1 MNGGSAVQT
10 TSCLLPLGWVLLLS
24 TAGLS
29 AAMAGEPAGK
39 KDQGTAEEAVFRLR
53 EVSAFDESGG
63 VWYRLL
69 RGQYVQCSTE
79 PDKEVKAYPKLRSKR
94 PFYGTVT
101 FDPDRTDPKAG
112 LRFRFVLDESGEPPA
127 ETPDAR
133 GTAAKTGSASPIEAL
148 WRQLFSLKALSGPV
162 AVQRKPPVLKEAL
175 SLLVSGPRPKFDR
188 LYFDANRDLD
198 LTNDAVLK
206 PLADPPPGALPDP
219 AYEARQA
226 AAFDYLTVEFDYGP
240 GLGLRPFRILPRF
253 VVADDK
259 NAAMFFVATVAR
271 KATIHVGSRQYEAV
285 LAQRSRISGR
295 YDRPFTTLEL
305 KPIGF
310 AAEESWV
317 GDDHVCGLREADGQI
332 YTVST
337 TPSGDR
343 LTVRPYRGDFGVFA
357 VGPGK
362 RDLKELYVAG
372 SITSRD
378 LAVPLDRRF
387 ADSAPKRSREHK
399 VPVGDYLPSYLNVRC
414 GALAFTISEN
424 YHSDGRRRNRGD
436 RTPVYM
442 KVRKD
447 KPFVLDFSNPPAV
460 MFASPA
466 KHQVFKPGDEIEVAA
481 VLVDP
486 VLDIMIRG
494 MVDTT
499 RKQKET
505 YKLPDGKEHTVE
517 RPLSL
522 DPIVTITNSSG
533 KKVAE
538 GKMPFG

>member
-1 MNGGSAVQT
+1 VQT
-10 TSCLLPLGWVLLLS
+10 TRCLLPLGWVLLLS
-24 TAGLS
+24 AAGLS

-39 KDQGTAEEAVFRLR
+39 KDKGTAEEAVFEMR

-112 LRFRFVLDESGEPPA
+112 MKFRFVLDESGEPPA
-127 ETPDAR
+127 EKPAPK
-133 GTAAKTGSASPIEAL
+133 GSAAKTGSASPIEPL
-148 WRQLFSLKALSGPV
+148 WRQLLSFKPRGGPAYV
-162 AVQRKPPVLKEAL
+162 VRKQASWKEAL
-175 SLLVSGPRPKFDR
+175 SLLAAGPRPTYDR

-198 LTNDAVLK
+198 LTNDRVLR
-206 PLADPPPGALPDP
+206 PLADPPPGALPGP
-219 AYEARQA
+219 EYEARQV
-226 AAFDYLTVEFDYGP
+226 AAFEYLTVEFDYGP

-271 KATIHVGSRQYEAV
+271 KGRLHVGSRQYEAV
-285 LAQRSRISGR
+285 LAQRSLISGR

-310 AAEESWV
+310 AEEESWV
-317 GDDHVCGLREADGQI
+317 GDDHLCGLREADGRI
-332 YTVST
+332 HTIST
-337 TPSGDR
+337 TPTGDR
-343 LTVRPYRGDFGVFA
+343 LIVRPYRGDYGVFA

-362 RDLKELYVAG
+362 RNIKDVYVAG

-378 LAVPLDRRF
+378 MAVPLDRRF
-387 ADSAPKRSREHK
+387 VDSLPKRSREHK
-399 VPVGDYLPSYLNVRC
+399 VPVGDYLPSYLNVRY

-447 KPFVLDFSNPPAV
+447 KPFVLDFSNQPAV

-466 KHQVFKPGDEIEVAA
+466 KHQIFKPGDEIEVAA

-486 VLDIMIRG
+486 VLDIMIRS
-494 MVDTT
+494 MYDTS

-505 YKLPDGKEHTVE
+505 YKLPDGKEHSVE